1 MQTRWIFFDVGDVLF
16 DENAQHR
23 YIFHSMFLAARR
35 NSVNVTWDAYFDQL
49 RQAARSKPST
59 AFTDALHT
67 FVPDAALYDKI
78 KAEGM
83 AEYRAMRLPRP
94 FGMLLDDMM
103 PVLEDLRKD
112 FRLGVIANQHPPIVD
127 ALRDYG
133 LEPLF
138 DVIAIDEIVGFTKPD
153 SRIFEWA
160 FAKAGCAPREAIMV
174 GDRPDNDVAPAKKLG
189 MGTIRFKRGELYVY
203 YDPLTDD
210 ERADIVVTDIARLAS
225 AVRKLAV
232 LRAAL

>member
-1 MQTRWIFFDVGDVLF
+1 MQTKWIFFDVGDVLF

-35 NSVNVTWDAYFDQL
+35 NGVDVTWDAYFDEL
-49 RQAARSKPST
+49 RQAARTTPAT
-59 AFTDALHT
+59 AFTDALSA
-67 FVPDAALYDKI
+67 FVKDAALVDKI
-78 KAEGM
+78 KREGM

-94 FGMLLDDMM
+94 YGMLLDDMQ

-112 FRLGVIANQHPPIVD
+112 FKLGVIANQHPPIVN

-138 DVIAIDEIVGFTKPD
+138 DVVAIDEIVGFTKPD
-153 SRIFEWA
+153 PRIFEWA
-160 FAKAGCAPREAIMV
+160 FGQAGCAAGEAIMV
-174 GDRPDNDVAPAKKLG
+174 GDRPDNDVAPAKTLG

-203 YDPLTDD
+203 YDPRNDG
-210 ERADIVVTDIARLAS
+210 ERADIVVTDLARLAA
-225 AVRKLAV
+225 AVRHLAA

>member
-1 MQTRWIFFDVGDVLF
+1 MQTKWIFFDVGDVLF

-35 NSVNVTWDAYFDQL
+35 NGVNVTWDAYFDEL
-49 RQAARSKPST
+49 RQRARSKPATS
-59 AFTDALHT
+59 FTDALHT
-67 FVPDAALYDKI
+67 FVPDASLYEKI
-78 KAEGM
+78 KTEGM
-83 AEYRAMRLPRP
+83 AEYRAMRVPRP
-94 FGMLLDDMM
+94 FGMLLDNMM
-103 PVLEDLRKD
+103 PVLEDLHKD

-138 DVIAIDEIVGFTKPD
+138 DVVAIDEIFGHSKPD
-153 SRIFEWA
+153 PRIFEWA
-160 FAKAGCAPREAIMV
+160 FGQAGCVAGEAIMV

-203 YDPLTDD
+203 YDPLNDD
-210 ERADIVVTDIARLAS
+210 ERADLVVTDIARLAP
-225 AVRKLAV
+225 AIRTLAA